1 MENNVDILGLSI
13 GAYTMSSLLDRF
25 ETLIAEPGC
34 ATAYALNAHSMNLS
48 YKYPQFYKAL
58 SGGNTLYVDGASLL
72 PAARLLGKKLPE
84 KLTTTD
90 VWPPACELAAR
101 KGYSFFLLG
110 GEPGLADR
118 AKDKALA
125 KYPGLKIVGTH
136 HGYFKGRDRKVIELI
151 NEKKPDILWVGMGEP
166 LQAIW
171 AENNKHRLDASLVVT
186 CGGMFKIVAG
196 ELRRLPGKWRRRGFE
211 WVYRMLQEPSTA
223 SRYLLG
229 LPIFGS
235 RILAQRFRI
244 PLPRPSKSFS
254 VPGF

>member
-1 MENNVDILGLSI
+1 MENNVDILGLGI
-13 GAYTMSSLLDRF
+13 GAYTMTSLLDRF
-25 ETLIAEPGC
+25 EALIAEPGC

-48 YKYPQFYKAL
+48 YKYPQFYRAL
-58 SGGNTLYVDGASLL
+58 CGANTLYVDGASLL
-72 PAARLLGKKLPE
+72 LAARLFGKELPE

-90 VWPPACELAAR
+90 VWPPACELAVR

-110 GEPGLADR
+110 GEPGLAERAR
-118 AKDKALA
+118 AKAIA
-125 KYPGLKIVGTH
+125 EYPGLKIVGTH
-136 HGYFKGRDRKVIELI
+136 YGYFKGRDKEVIELI
-151 NEKKPDILWVGMGEP
+151 NKKKPDILWVGMGEP

-171 AENNKHRLDASLVVT
+171 AESNKRRLDASLVVT

-211 WVYRMLQEPSTA
+211 WVYRMLQEPGTV
-223 SRYLLG
+223 SRYLPG

-235 RILAQRFRI
+235 RILAQRLRI
-244 PLPRPSKSFS
+244 PLARPAKGLS